1 VKLQDKSDSSRRIQG
16 FCCAAK
22 ILFPD
27 VAEAALRAGAGGYL
41 VKSDAGRDLLA
52 AVTAVIQGKRFVR
65 RTWRDTLLLK
75 LQILPGS

>member
-16 FCCAAK
+16 FCLCSEK
-22 ILFPD
+22 SFFPD

-52 AVTAVIQGKRFVR
+52 AVTAVIQGKRFCAPYVA
-65 RTWRDTLLLK
+65 
-75 LQILPGS
+75 GHAFC